1 MTAETRQPARP
12 EAVAGTRPMTPV
24 APAVPRTG
32 ALRPLGVDEVR
43 LEGGFWGSRQEL
55 NRSTTIPHAEHW
67 VEEMGWAPNFDRA
80 AAGTLPDGRRGT
92 EFADSEVYKLL
103 EGMAWEIGRTGDEAL
118 DERLRRLAARVAAA
132 QEDDGYLHT
141 AFGRDGQ
148 PPRWSNLEWGHELY
162 CVGHLIQAGVARLR
176 THGEDQLVRVAVAAA
191 DHVSA
196 EFGDPTD
203 TRIGGH
209 PEIETALAELSRA
222 TDEPRYLELA
232 RLFVERRGR
241 GYLGEIGFG
250 PEYFQDDVPVREAEV
265 LRGHAV
271 RALYLASGAVDVG
284 VDTGDAE
291 LIAAV
296 ARQMGATLARRTY
309 LTGAMGSQHDGEAF
323 GGDFML
329 PPDRAYAESC
339 AGIAAVQT
347 SHRLLLHD
355 ADARHADVVERTMY
369 NVVAAAV
376 GEDGASFFYTNPL
389 HQRTVGRMP
398 APEEVSP
405 RAASSVRAP
414 WFAVSCCPTN
424 LIRTIASLGSLL
436 GGVGG
441 EDGHE
446 VHLHQLMPAT
456 VRTRLDD
463 GETVSLQLRTA
474 YPDDGRMTVTAL
486 EAPADGAPV
495 RLRVPSWA
503 TGARLVGPDGEAR
516 AVPAGE
522 MTEPMR
528 LRAGESMTLELPVEP
543 RLTRADPRVDAVR
556 GQVAVEQGPLVLA
569 LESPDLAAAGLAD
582 DVAAAEL
589 LTDRAP
595 ERRDGR
601 IWATV
606 RTRPLPEAAWP
617 YRSTAD
623 EDDGA
628 AGVGG
633 SGATSGEQ
641 AEVALIPYHAW
652 ANRGPSTMRV
662 WIPEA

>member
-1 MTAETRQPARP
+1 MSAEQPARP
-12 EAVAGTRPMTPV
+12 EASARPRPTSPV
-24 APAVPRTG
+24 APAVPSTG

-67 VEEMGWAPNFDRA
+67 VEEMGWAPNFDLA
-80 AAGTLPDGRRGT
+80 ATGSLPEGRRGT

-103 EGMAWEIGRTGDEAL
+103 EGMAWEVGRTGDAAL
-118 DERLRRLAARVAAA
+118 HARLRRLVGRVAAA

-141 AFGRDGQ
+141 AFGRAGQ
-148 PPRWSNLEWGHELY
+148 PPRYSNLEWGHELY
-162 CVGHLIQAGVARLR
+162 CFGHLIQAGVARLR
-176 THGEDQLVRVAVAAA
+176 THGEDQLVRVARAVA
-191 DHVSA
+191 DHVCT
-196 EFGDPTD
+196 EFGGPDD
-203 TRIGGH
+203 TRLGGH

-222 TDEPRYLELA
+222 TGDPRYLEQA

-241 GYLGEIGFG
+241 GHLGEIGFG
-250 PEYFQDDVPVREAEV
+250 PEYFQDDVPVREADV

-291 LIAAV
+291 LVAAV
-296 ARQMGATLARRTY
+296 DRQMRTTLARRTY
-309 LTGAMGSQHDGEAF
+309 LTGAMGARHDGEAF

-339 AGIAAVQT
+339 AGIASVQT
-347 SHRLLLHD
+347 NQRLLLHD
-355 ADARHADVVERTMY
+355 AAARHADVVERTLY

-389 HQRTVGRMP
+389 HQRTVGRAP
-398 APEEVSP
+398 APDEVSP

-424 LIRTIASLGSLL
+424 LIRTIASLGTLL

-441 EDGHE
+441 EDGKE
-446 VHLHQLMPAT
+446 LHLHHFMPAT

-463 GETVSLQLRTA
+463 GAEVALQLRTA
-474 YPDDGRMTVTAL
+474 YPDDGRVTVTAL
-486 EAPADGAPV
+486 ETPEDGAAV

-503 TGARLVGPDGEAR
+503 SGAQLVGPDGEMLPAR
-516 AVPAGE
+516 AGE
-522 MTEPMR
+522 MTEPVR
-528 LRAGESMTLELPVEP
+528 LNSEESLTLELPVEP

-556 GQVAVEQGPLVLA
+556 GQIAVEQGPLVLA
-569 LESPDLAAAGLAD
+569 LESPDLAAAGLAE

-589 LTDRAP
+589 VTERMP
-595 ERRDGR
+595 ERRGGR
-601 IWATV
+601 TWAQV
-606 RTRPLPEAAWP
+606 RTRPLPESSWP
-617 YRSTAD
+617 YRSAA
-623 EDDGA
+623 DDGA
-628 AGVGG
+628 AADAGTV
-633 SGATSGEQ
+633 AD
-641 AEVALIPYHAW
+641 VALVPYHAW
-652 ANRGPSTMRV
+652 ADRGPSTMRV